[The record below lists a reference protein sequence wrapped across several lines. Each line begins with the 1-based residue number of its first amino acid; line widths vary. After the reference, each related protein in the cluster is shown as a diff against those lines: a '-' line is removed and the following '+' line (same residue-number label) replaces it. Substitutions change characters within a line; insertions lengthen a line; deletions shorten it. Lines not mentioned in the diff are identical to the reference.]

1 MTSREEI
8 TRAEN
13 YYRAI
18 SELTVARHREHLI
31 KELLNYMASL
41 LNAVEEANSRLTFSE
56 ARIRAIVN
64 TAADGILT
72 YDESGNI
79 DSINPAAAAM
89 FGLNPESIQGLHVSS
104 LLEGESEGHLR
115 TVNARQVGGGYEDV
129 AKRGNNTFP
138 VYIAVQDMRLAD
150 RMFHVAILRDITD
163 QKNAQR
169 LEAQARAKEETDKIL
184 SAIDQGLFLIYRDGA
199 RFEIGSQFSRA
210 TRDILGVD
218 LESQKDLLSILGNRV
233 AESTIAAAKNFL
245 ELMFK
250 DSVREE
256 SLRSL
261 NPLSE
266 IPFASQTAGD
276 TRTLQFTFRRVTT
289 DQKITHLMA
298 TVSDVTEEAALR
310 EQLKQNEQ
318 QSRTQMEM
326 LLKILHVDSD
336 MLDEFIDETRL
347 EIDIIDTILKKEDG
361 DLRKRLETIFRTAH
375 KIKGNADLL
384 GLSFFAEQIHSF
396 EDTLSVLLR
405 NEEISP
411 ADFLPVLFAFNK
423 VTEIVDAIDALVER
437 LLDFK
442 SRFGQSN
449 SGDELILR
457 SARALINKLTDE
469 TGKLAE
475 LHVRVFEARTLGTP
489 KRKLIRDVI
498 TQLIKNSMM
507 HGIETPET
515 RTAGGKRNPARI
527 ELNLRS
533 GKDGIFLNYKDDGQ
547 GLHLSR
553 LKEKAIKQGIATEA
567 EIATWPPAKTA
578 ELIFATG
585 LSTSLTTGIQSGRGI
600 GMGLIR
606 EAVHDVQGKIRILS
620 APAKFFEVQIWIP
633 VA

>member
-129 AKRGNNTFP
+129 AKRGNTTFP

-423 VTEIVDAIDALVER
+423 VTEIV
-437 LLDFK
+437 
-442 SRFGQSN
+442 
-449 SGDELILR
+449 
-457 SARALINKLTDE
+457 
-469 TGKLAE
+469 
-475 LHVRVFEARTLGTP
+475 
-489 KRKLIRDVI
+489 
-498 TQLIKNSMM
+498 
-507 HGIETPET
+507 
-515 RTAGGKRNPARI
+515 
-527 ELNLRS
+527 
-533 GKDGIFLNYKDDGQ
+533 
-547 GLHLSR
+547 
-553 LKEKAIKQGIATEA
+553 
-567 EIATWPPAKTA
+567 
-578 ELIFATG
+578 
-585 LSTSLTTGIQSGRGI
+585 
-600 GMGLIR
+600 
-606 EAVHDVQGKIRILS
+606 
-620 APAKFFEVQIWIP
+620 
-633 VA
+633 